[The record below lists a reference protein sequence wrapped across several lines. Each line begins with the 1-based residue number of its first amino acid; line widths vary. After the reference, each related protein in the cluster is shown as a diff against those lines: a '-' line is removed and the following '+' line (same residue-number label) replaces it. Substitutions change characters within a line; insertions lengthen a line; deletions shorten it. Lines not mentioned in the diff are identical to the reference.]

1 MVFDKQEKLTELYC
15 KKGNTKNGQEY
26 TVAVTNEDVNKMFP
40 VWLKNEKE
48 TIFCC
53 TWDKNKL
60 KIMLVDNLS
69 KIDLLIFQLTANS
82 ETKDFTYLQNF
93 KNKQTVLFVHQSRQQ
108 IARKYHKSP
117 SQRDTSHFSSFFE
130 CTDRAHFRDT
140 RVLKDVDHDSVVKI
154 ARNCIRI
161 AQYGKVQIRQKIILQ
176 VVKRSRRD
184 YPAQT
189 TMGYN
194 ENGVMWPLVE
204 CFVFN
209 ALWGRIQ
216 PEIHSKS
223 YKKLHNRK
231 EKRQF

>member
-1 MVFDKQEKLTELYC
+1 MESGLITLNDDTDVLQFIQQEYPHAARNIKKAVLMVFDKQEKLTELYC

-93 KNKQTVLFVHQSRQQ
+93 KNKQTVLFVHQSRQ
-108 IARKYHKSP
+108 
-117 SQRDTSHFSSFFE
+117 HFAALEYFFSDIMSS
-130 CTDRAHFRDT
+130 A
-140 RVLKDVDHDSVVKI
+140 LKLFLS
-154 ARNCIRI
+154 
-161 AQYGKVQIRQKIILQ
+161 
-176 VVKRSRRD
+176 
-184 YPAQT
+184 
-189 TMGYN
+189 
-194 ENGVMWPLVE
+194 
-204 CFVFN
+204 
-209 ALWGRIQ
+209 
-216 PEIHSKS
+216 
-223 YKKLHNRK
+223 
-231 EKRQF
+231 